1 MFTGRQ
7 SKILEILLNNVQG
20 VTGAKLS
27 EYLDVSSRTIRNE
40 IGEIN
45 RIWKDGDI
53 IRASR
58 KKGYFIEEQQVE
70 LVREYLLSMDGG
82 QAGET
87 IGNRGWVI
95 LGMVLETGRA
105 DLFDMEE
112 KLCLSQPAVYKE
124 IVRFQKK
131 LLSEYQSEML
141 RMSGER
147 LWIEADEKKIR
158 QTLFKILKNEAQRG
172 TSLYSHYLKALLYN
186 AFDQK
191 EYELL
196 IKLVKEYFDS
206 RRIQI
211 SDANLYMIVSAL
223 YITMIRNYENHK
235 VVALAE
241 AEPVN
246 PEIQEFFDYLE
257 EQDFEL
263 SQADL
268 QILGELLHNFKLTA
282 DPVKESVVDSLSVL
296 ILEDFCRDVMEKYH
310 FDFWQSQLFYDNILI
325 HIEYMMRRMETGYEV
340 KNPILNDIKRQY
352 PYAYEISM
360 LMVPI
365 VYRYKNCFIQDDEV
379 SYIAIFVE
387 HFLENV
393 NQKLKAV
400 IISSSRFSVS
410 TIINNWVQMNFQN
423 QIEVTAMLPQHNLEK
438 YLEENQVD
446 LIISTTDMIIH
457 PVIDTFKIDGIP
469 NQYTQAA
476 MNALV
481 HKIRMN
487 YRFREIIKE
496 HFNEKTIRIY
506 RNKVEFEQVILELSE
521 ALKAEGCIFDVDE
534 YVNDV
539 LQREVNYPTVTGDS
553 FMIPHPL
560 VTFAKRTA
568 IGAAVLKKPL
578 RMQEKEIQIIFLLA
592 IERKQN
598 EQIGVLFQFFRQM
611 ALDRSAIGK
620 LASIETEEE
629 FIDALIQISS
639 STEAC

>member
-45 RIWKDGDI
+45 RVWKDGDI

-70 LVREYLLSMDGG
+70 LVREYLFSMDGK
-82 QAGET
+82 QAEENTGD
-87 IGNRGWVI
+87 RGWVI

-124 IVRFQKK
+124 IVKFQKK

-158 QTLFKILKNEAQRG
+158 QTLFKVLKNETQRG
-172 TSLYSHYLKALLYN
+172 TSLYFHYLKALLYN

-235 VVALAE
+235 VVAIAE
-241 AEPVN
+241 AETVN

-268 QILGELLHNFKLTA
+268 QILGGLLHNFKLTA

-410 TIINNWVQMNFQN
+410 TIINNWIQMNFQN

-469 NQYTQAA
+469 NQYTQTA

-521 ALKAEGCIFDVDE
+521 ALKEEDCIFDVNE

-560 VTFAKRTA
+560 VTFAKKTA
-568 IGAAVLKKPL
+568 IAAAVLKKPL
-578 RMQEKEIQIIFLLA
+578 RMQDKEIQIIFLLA

-611 ALDRSAIGK
+611 AMDRSAMGK
-620 LASIETEEE
+620 LAAIETEEE
-629 FIDALIQISS
+629 FIDALIQISN